1 MRGKYSK
8 EVDVLLIKIRDKK
21 PAFGEDIG
29 GGIIVH
35 YDKSR
40 APVEIEILGARKHL
54 AEWVEQALV
63 SPEKPIV
70 AETSD

>member
-1 MRGKYSK
+1 MKSKYAK
-8 EVDVLLIKIRDKK
+8 EVDVLLIKIRNKK

-35 YDKSR
+35 HDKNR
-40 APVEIEILGARKHL
+40 IPVEIEILGAKKHL

-63 SPEKPIV
+63 SPGKPIV
-70 AETSD
+70 SATSD